1 MSDNEISGNPGK
13 PSLDAPSCG
22 VRPKLLFVVTEDW
35 YFVSHRLPLA
45 LAALNAGFDVALA
58 ARVTQHGSLIEK
70 SGLTV
75 FPVAFQRGSLVP
87 IADLKII
94 RQLIKIYWNYRPD
107 IVHHVA
113 LKPILYGSIAARV
126 ARIKGVVNA
135 LGGLGFVFSS
145 NSIRARLLR
154 KGVIP
159 ALRIALRNDHNR
171 TIVQNVDDRSKLL
184 ALGISTPT
192 SIRLIRGAGV
202 DLTAYRR
209 CDTLK
214 QPPVVV
220 LPARLLR
227 EKGVYEFVAAARQL
241 HILGVKARF
250 ALVGQVDPMN
260 PSSIPAHQLE
270 TWKNEGHVEIWGWRQ
285 DMDAI
290 FEQTQIVCLPSYHEG
305 LPRALLEASA
315 CGCAIVASDIPG
327 CRELIKHG
335 ETGLLVPPRDVTA
348 LVTALKY
355 LIEYPAERKSLG
367 QATRAALDPDFT
379 IETVVN
385 QTLDIY
391 RELMPNCG

>member
-1 MSDNEISGNPGK
+1 MSDNGAFGNQGK
-13 PSLDAPSCG
+13 PSLNTPSCG

-35 YFVSHRLPLA
+35 YFVSHRLQLA
-45 LAALNAGFDVALA
+45 LAALNSGFDVALA

-75 FPVAFQRGSLVP
+75 FPVAFQRGRLGP
-87 IADLKII
+87 FADLETI
-94 RQLIKIYWNYRPD
+94 RRLVQIYRSYRPD

-113 LKPILYGSIAARV
+113 LKPVLYGTVAARITRV
-126 ARIKGVVNA
+126 KSIVNA

-145 NSIRARLLR
+145 DAIRARLLR

-171 TIVQNVDDRSKLL
+171 TIVQNIDDRSKLL

-192 SIRLIRGAGV
+192 SIRLIRGSGV
-202 DLTAYRR
+202 DLTAYRC

-214 QPPVVV
+214 QPPLVV

-241 HILGVKARF
+241 HVLGVKARF

-290 FEQTQIVCLPSYHEG
+290 FEQAQIVCLPSYHEG

-355 LIEYPAERKSLG
+355 LIEHPAERKRLG
-367 QATRAALDPDFT
+367 QAARTTLDPDFT
-379 IETVVN
+379 IETIVN

>member
-1 MSDNEISGNPGK
+1 MSDNGAFGNQGK
-13 PSLDAPSCG
+13 PSLNTPSCG

-35 YFVSHRLPLA
+35 YFVSHRLPIA

-75 FPVAFQRGSLVP
+75 FPVAFQRGRLGP
-87 IADLKII
+87 FADLETIL
-94 RQLIKIYWNYRPD
+94 RLVQIYRSYRPD

-113 LKPILYGSIAARV
+113 LKPVLYGTIAARITRV
-126 ARIKGVVNA
+126 KRIVNA

-145 NSIRARLLR
+145 DTIRARLLR

-159 ALRIALRNDHNR
+159 ALRMALRNDHNR
-171 TIVQNVDDRSKLL
+171 TIVQNIDDRSKLL
-184 ALGISTPT
+184 SLGISTPT
-192 SIRLIRGAGV
+192 SIRLIRGSGV

-214 QPPVVV
+214 QPPLVV

-241 HILGVKARF
+241 HLLGVKARF
-250 ALVGQVDPMN
+250 ALVGQADPMN

-270 TWKNEGHVEIWGWRQ
+270 AWKNEGHVEFWGWRQ

-290 FEQTQIVCLPSYHEG
+290 FEQAQIVCLPSYHEG

-335 ETGLLVPPRDVTA
+335 ETGLLVPPRDITA
-348 LVTALKY
+348 LAAALKS
-355 LIEYPAERKSLG
+355 LIEHPAERKIFG
-367 QATRAALDPDFT
+367 QATRATLDPDFT

-385 QTLDIY
+385 RTLDIY

>member
-1 MSDNEISGNPGK
+1 MSDNEISGNSGK
-13 PSLDAPSCG
+13 PGLDASSCG
-22 VRPKLLFVVTEDW
+22 ARPKLLFVVTEDW
-35 YFVSHRLPLA
+35 YFVSHRLQLA

-58 ARVTQHGSLIEK
+58 ARVTEHGSLIEK

-75 FPVAFQRGSLVP
+75 FPVAFQRGRLGP
-87 IADLKII
+87 FADLETI
-94 RQLIKIYWNYRPD
+94 RRLVQIYRSYRPD

-113 LKPILYGSIAARV
+113 LKPVLYGTVAARITRV
-126 ARIKGVVNA
+126 KGIVNA
-135 LGGLGFVFSS
+135 LGGLGFVLSS
-145 NSIRARLLR
+145 DAIRARLLR

-171 TIVQNVDDRSKLL
+171 TIVQNIDDRSKLL

-192 SIRLIRGAGV
+192 SIRLIRGSGV

-214 QPPVVV
+214 QPPLVV

-241 HILGVKARF
+241 HVLGVKARF

-290 FEQTQIVCLPSYHEG
+290 FEQAQIVCLPSYHEG

-348 LVTALKY
+348 LVAALKS
-355 LIEYPAERKSLG
+355 LIEHPAERKILG
-367 QATRAALDPDFT
+367 HATRATLDPDFT